1 MAPLGKFTSQSMA
14 NQKPFLAVVHRVPH
28 QHHGSKRGKCM
39 SFVSTRELSTPL
51 CSPRLKSWVRNKARL
66 LDLRPLKCER
76 RPHFTSLIVY
86 WNLCGERSMSQP
98 TAHIPFVCYPHCLL

>member
-14 NQKPFLAVVHRVPH
+14 NQKRFLAVMHRDPP

-51 CSPRLKSWVRNKARL
+51 CSPRLKSRVRNKVRL
-66 LDLRPLKCER
+66 LDLRPFNCER
-76 RPHFTSLIVY
+76 RPPDY
-86 WNLCGERSMSQP
+86 K
-98 TAHIPFVCYPHCLL
+98 PHCLLTSEWRKTHAEPADPIHFVASPH